1 MRDIIDYGIVQRGYL
16 GVQIA
21 DITQEIQTERDLP
34 NLKGVYVAG
43 VVENGSAEKA
53 GIKEGDVILSI
64 GAKEVNS
71 SAALQEE
78 IGRMRP
84 GDKVKRNH
92 QKYKRQR
99 RDQRN
104 CFEK

>member
-21 DITQEIQTERDLP
+21 DITQEIQTERNLP
-34 NLKGVYVAG
+34 NLRGVYVAG

-84 GDKVKRNH
+84 GDKVAVTIRNTKAKKRL
-92 QKYKRQR
+92 KKL
-99 RDQRN
+99 
-104 CFEK
+104 F